1 MRNPFRTITPAEML
15 ARQLADAERDLVS
28 FNAALEEH
36 QHHVSMLTARIARI
50 RQELKAMNTDDKD
63 QPQ

>member
-1 MRNPFRTITPAEML
+1 MLNPFRTITPAEML
-15 ARQLADAERDLVS
+15 ARQLADAERHLVVYT
-28 FNAALEEH
+28 ATKEEVE
-36 QHHVSMLTARIARI
+36 HHVSMLTARIARI

>member
-15 ARQLADAERDLVS
+15 TRQLADAERHLVV

-36 QHHVSMLTARIARI
+36 THHVSMLNARIARI
-50 RQELKAMNTDDKD
+50 RQELQAMNNKD